1 MFVSTYFDQ
10 NYVLNVVLKHFTSC
24 GEFMFID
31 FMLAKRSQF
40 QQIRSQF
47 QLIRSQFQLIKSQFQ
62 QIRSQFQLIRSRSDT
77 PNTRLWTAALSL
89 TQRCPRPNT
98 YWYLEYMNIMPG
110 LCWLNNKYK
119 ILYRVSWRLCQLAE
133 FGLSICQHIYRV
145 CHAIPLFRMEY
156 LCGQLNMCQHRPF
169 TVHIMTWHIPRSAI

>member
-31 FMLAKRSQF
+31 FMLAKR
-40 QQIRSQF
+40 
-47 QLIRSQFQLIKSQFQ
+47 SQFQ

-145 CHAIPLFRMEY
+145 CHDIPLFRMEY

>member
-10 NYVLNVVLKHFTSC
+10 NYVLNVVLKYFTSC
-24 GEFMFID
+24 GEFMFIG
-31 FMLAKRSQF
+31 FVLAKTSQF
-40 QQIRSQF
+40 QQIRFWHPKHSG
-47 QLIRSQFQLIKSQFQ
+47 
-62 QIRSQFQLIRSRSDT
+62 T
-77 PNTRLWTAALSL
+77 WTAALSL

-145 CHAIPLFRMEY
+145 CHDIPLFRMEY

>member
-10 NYVLNVVLKHFTSC
+10 NYVLNVVLKYFTSC
-24 GEFMFID
+24 GEFMIIGFV
-31 FMLAKRSQF
+31 LAKTSQF
-40 QQIRSQF
+40 QQIRFWHPKHSG
-47 QLIRSQFQLIKSQFQ
+47 
-62 QIRSQFQLIRSRSDT
+62 T
-77 PNTRLWTAALSL
+77 WTAALSL

-133 FGLSICQHIYRV
+133 FGLSICQHIMLAVFYFFWSFN
-145 CHAIPLFRMEY
+145 LE
-156 LCGQLNMCQHRPF
+156 LN
-169 TVHIMTWHIPRSAI
+169 HIWKFQYQFFPSHQ